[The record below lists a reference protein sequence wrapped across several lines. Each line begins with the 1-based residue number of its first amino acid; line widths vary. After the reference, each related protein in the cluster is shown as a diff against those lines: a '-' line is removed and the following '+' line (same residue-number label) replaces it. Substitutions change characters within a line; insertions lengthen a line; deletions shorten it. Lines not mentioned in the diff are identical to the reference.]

1 MERLNQLLKKY
12 KIEIVCNNCGSPS
25 SKIQKR
31 KNKLGK
37 GAVLRRVAKPANPP
51 AFTRLLTE
59 QSNNK
64 EQSDLKELFTF
75 KKDPH

>member
-1 MERLNQLLKKY
+1 MPLNINLNIIKYYPPMERLNQLLKKY

-37 GAVLRRVAKPANPP
+37 RAAL
-51 AFTRLLTE
+51 
-59 QSNNK
+59 
-64 EQSDLKELFTF
+64 
-75 KKDPH
+75 